1 MPSHL
6 ILNSVM
12 HSSHLKFRLMQII
25 FYFDD
30 YHLGLFVKFQ
40 SDFVAQLLMSDSL
53 GVAQARAF
61 NDWLITGDFALG
73 SLLVEDTSYPNG
85 CDQLLCSMQSGING
99 SGKSGKNPDPK
110 FRYL

>member
-6 ILNSVM
+6 KLNCVM
-12 HSSHLKFRLMQII
+12 HFLHLKFRLKQII

-30 YHLGLFVKFQ
+30 YNLGIFVKFQ

-85 CDQLLCSMQSGING
+85 CDQLLCNAI
-99 SGKSGKNPDPK
+99 KSK
-110 FRYL
+110 YM